1 MAGIPVIDLLLAP
14 AAPEEA
20 ARLRDAAQRLGCFR
34 VAGHGVPRALQD
46 DMKAAVR
53 ALFDLPD
60 DAKRCNADVISGSGY
75 VAPTATNPL
84 YEAFG
89 LYDAASRADVD
100 AFCASLHAPPHIR
113 ETIRRYAEK
122 THELIVDVAAKLAAS
137 LGLEESESHRM
148 FQDWPCQF
156 RINRY
161 KYTPDTVGETG
172 VQVHTDSGFLT
183 VLHEDD
189 RVGGLEVADPDTGE
203 FAPVDPV
210 PGTFLVNL
218 GDVATA
224 WSNGALHNVRH
235 RVQCVAAVPRV
246 SIALFLL
253 APKDDVVRAPD
264 AFVGAGSHRLFR
276 TFGYDDYRRLR
287 QSTGEHAGEAL
298 ARLAA

>member
-1 MAGIPVIDLLLAP
+1 MSGIPIIDLRLAS
-14 AAPEEA
+14 PEEA
-20 ARLRDAAQRLGCFR
+20 ARLGDAARRLGCFR
-34 VAGHGVPRALQD
+34 VTGHGVPRALQD

-53 ALFDLPD
+53 ALFDLPV
-60 DAKRCNADVISGSGY
+60 DAKRRNADVISGSGY
-75 VAPTATNPL
+75 IAPSETNPL

-89 LYDAASRADVD
+89 LYDAASPASVD
-100 AFCASLHAPPHIR
+100 AFCASLDAPPHIR
-113 ETIRRYAEK
+113 ETVRSYAEK
-122 THELIVDVAAKLAAS
+122 MHELIVGVAAKLGAS
-137 LGLEESESHRM
+137 LGLEEADRSFR
-148 FQDWPCQF
+148 DWPCQF

-161 KYTPDTVGETG
+161 NYTPDSVGKTG

-189 RVGGLEVADPDTGE
+189 CVGGLEVADPDTGE
-203 FAPVDPV
+203 FGRVDPL

-218 GDVATA
+218 GDVAKA

-246 SIALFLL
+246 SMALFLL
-253 APKDDVVRAPD
+253 APKDDMVRAPD
-264 AFVGAGSHRLFR
+264 AFVAAERQRRFR

-298 ARLAA
+298 ARLAV

>member
-1 MAGIPVIDLLLAP
+1 MAGIPVIDLQLAA

-34 VAGHGVPRALQD
+34 VAGHGVPRVLQD

-60 DAKRCNADVISGSGY
+60 DAKRRNADVISGSGY
-75 VAPTATNPL
+75 VAPSATNPL

-89 LYDAASRADVD
+89 LYDAASPADVD

-122 THELIVDVAAKLAAS
+122 THGLIVDVAAKLAAG
-137 LGLEESESHRM
+137 LGLEEPEADRM

-161 KYTPDTVGETG
+161 NYTPDTVGETG

-183 VLHEDD
+183 VLQEDD
-189 RVGGLEVADPDTGE
+189 RVGGLEVADLDTGE

>member
-1 MAGIPVIDLLLAP
+1 M
-14 AAPEEA
+14 
-20 ARLRDAAQRLGCFR
+20 
-34 VAGHGVPRALQD
+34 
-46 DMKAAVR
+46 
-53 ALFDLPD
+53 
-60 DAKRCNADVISGSGY
+60 
-75 VAPTATNPL
+75 
-84 YEAFG
+84 
-89 LYDAASRADVD
+89 
-100 AFCASLHAPPHIR
+100 
-113 ETIRRYAEK
+113 
-122 THELIVDVAAKLAAS
+122 HELIVRVAARLASS
-137 LGLEESESHRM
+137 LGLDDCS

-161 KYTPDTVGETG
+161 NYTPDTVGESG

-183 VLHEDD
+183 VLQEDE

-203 FAPVDPV
+203 FSPVDIPL

-235 RVQCVAAVPRV
+235 RVRCVAGVPRV

-253 APKDDVVRAPD
+253 APRDDVRP
-264 AFVGAGSHRLFR
+264 RRFR
-276 TFGYDDYRRLR
+276 DFGYDDYRRLR